1 METTFVR
8 SLVDLPVAL
17 DRGAATPLSA
27 QLADWLRRAM
37 LAGTL
42 APGERLPSSRGL
54 AAQLGVSRTV
64 ITEAFQQLYAEGWL
78 EGRHGSGTFVAP
90 AETPRRPAPAGTT
103 GLGPPGRA
111 TTGPGGGWGA
121 GRGGGE
127 GGPSVPERGGAAPAE
142 VPDPATAHGASAI
155 PNGTASGGP
164 QRNAVLSPGPRAGR
178 NGMTSHGPQVRN
190 GTASHGPQARN
201 GTASGGSPVDLRPG
215 HPWVRDY
222 DEPAWRRA
230 WRRAADLPPG
240 GDPDPYG
247 LPHLRRL
254 LADHLRRTRA
264 VTVGPENILVTRGTG
279 NGLDLCALALLAG
292 GGRAGVEEPGYRVA
306 RAVFAAR
313 GAEIVPCPVDED
325 GVVVDGLPADL
336 GLLYTTPAHQFPL
349 GARLPIPR
357 RERLLTW
364 ARATGAMV
372 VEDDYDAEFR
382 YDVAPLPALFG
393 LDPSRVVL
401 LGTLS
406 KTLAPDVGLGW
417 LVGTEE
423 LVHRVAVLRD
433 ELGDRTSGPV
443 QQAVATLL
451 ERGDL
456 DRHLRRMRLE
466 YARRRAT
473 VVESL
478 GGVCRLRGDTA
489 GLHVLAELPADAV
502 APLVAAAREEG
513 VLLDSTD
520 RHHHGPTRV
529 HGLVIGYGSA
539 SLPEVRRGCAILARL
554 IAQRTRAAF

>member
-1 METTFVR
+1 MR
-8 SLVDLPVAL
+8 SLADLPVSL
-17 DRGAATPLSA
+17 DRDAATPLSA

-90 AETPRRPAPAGTT
+90 AETPRRAAGVGGAT
-103 GLGPPGRA
+103 GVGGAGLLEPGGSAAGRGPGATSRNGDAAGRA
-111 TTGPGGGWGA
+111 PGATGPGGGVA
-121 GRGGGE
+121 GGG
-127 GGPSVPERGGAAPAE
+127 R
-142 VPDPATAHGASAI
+142 
-155 PNGTASGGP
+155 
-164 QRNAVLSPGPRAGR
+164 
-178 NGMTSHGPQVRN
+178 
-190 GTASHGPQARN
+190 
-201 GTASGGSPVDLRPG
+201 PVDLRPG

-222 DEPAWRRA
+222 DEPAWKRA

-247 LPHLRRL
+247 LPHLREL
-254 LADHLRRTRA
+254 LAGHLRRTRA
-264 VTVGPENILVTRGTG
+264 VAVGPENILVTRGTG

-325 GVVVDGLPADL
+325 GVVVDDLPGDL
-336 GLLYTTPAHQFPL
+336 GLLYITPAHQFPL
-349 GARLPIPR
+349 GGRLPIPR

-406 KTLAPDVGLGW
+406 KSLAPDVGLGW

-423 LVHRVAVLRD
+423 LVHRIAALRD
-433 ELGDRTSGPV
+433 DLGDRTSGPV

-466 YARRRAT
+466 YARRRAV
-473 VVESL
+473 VVEAL

-489 GLHVLAELPADAV
+489 GLHVLAELPAGAV
-502 APLVAAAREEG
+502 APLVAAAREQG

-520 RHHHGPTRV
+520 RHHHGPPRV

-554 IAQRTRAAF
+554 IAPRTRAAF